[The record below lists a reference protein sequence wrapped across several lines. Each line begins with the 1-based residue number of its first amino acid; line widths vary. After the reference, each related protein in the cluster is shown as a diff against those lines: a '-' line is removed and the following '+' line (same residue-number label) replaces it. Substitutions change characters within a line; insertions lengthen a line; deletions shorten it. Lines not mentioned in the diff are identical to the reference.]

1 MFRVAQ
7 IIGPG
12 PRLELPLSPHLFS
25 SPVTVNHGKF
35 KLFFYDT
42 NTEYILPSP
51 SPPPPS
57 PPPPVVNMNHTR
69 GLAST
74 AQALRHTFFTP
85 LRTSKTGLLQ
95 PKLYQNGLQLRPFQ
109 LSRNLAGPKVT
120 TPASTL
126 IKDESI
132 GSAWVQVVNEEGNL
146 DEPQKLFDVLA
157 SFDRNKFFCVQVAAA
172 AGPSKPP
179 ICKILNKKEY
189 RESEK
194 AKIKAAKSAVQST
207 KQVELNWAIDAHD
220 LQHRLKQLTNFL
232 DKGRKVE
239 VILTR
244 KRHKR
249 SATVD
254 EIKNVMQSVMDTIR
268 EAGGTQTKAMEGEPG
283 KHVILT
289 VTKEK

>member
-1 MFRVAQ
+1 
-7 IIGPG
+7 
-12 PRLELPLSPHLFS
+12 
-25 SPVTVNHGKF
+25 
-35 KLFFYDT
+35 
-42 NTEYILPSP
+42 
-51 SPPPPS
+51 
-57 PPPPVVNMNHTR
+57 
-69 GLAST
+69 
-74 AQALRHTFFTP
+74 
-85 LRTSKTGLLQ
+85 
-95 PKLYQNGLQLRPFQ
+95 
-109 LSRNLAGPKVT
+109 
-120 TPASTL
+120 
-126 IKDESI
+126 
-132 GSAWVQVVNEEGNL
+132 VQVVNEEGNL
-146 DEPQKLFDVLA
+146 DEPQKLLDVLA
-157 SFDRNKFFCVQVAAA
+157 SFDRNKFFCIQVAAA

-194 AKIKAAKSAVQST
+194 AKIKAAKSAAQST

-220 LQHRLKQLTNFL
+220 LQHRLKQLATFL

-244 KRHKR
+244 KKHKR

-268 EAGGTQTKAMEGEPG
+268 EAGGTQIKPMEGEPG